1 MCVDCAAEARKTLS
15 QSFVWMCRQIHLCCR
30 MLCGVIQ
37 FYCAHMCV
45 AEARFSWLHFPW
57 GRGPCFLFLCARVH
71 VRQNSAEA
79 MNPLSRFLRRRLRR
93 HATLRLIACARAH
106 MCSAKVFVVML
117 SHAAACAD
125 SLMVCEQQPVCCKDF
140 FRLASSDKH
149 VFFTR
154 EKPREPTSTVC
165 GVCLICVNDCTHVC
179 GSELWSP

>member
-1 MCVDCAAEARKTLS
+1 MDVSADTFVLQNAMWGHSILLRTHVCCRSQVFVAALSLGARPMFSFFMCARTCAAEFGRSNESAVAIPATAIAQTCVSNTVAR
-15 QSFVWMCRQIHLCCR
+15 R
-30 MLCGVIQ
+30 
-37 FYCAHMCV
+37 
-45 AEARFSWLHFPW
+45 E
-57 GRGPCFLFLCARVH
+57 
-71 VRQNSAEA
+71 
-79 MNPLSRFLRRRLRR
+79 